1 MSLSNY
7 EILKRIDQ
15 MQIELGVMRSQLTPK
30 RKRSPRKL
38 TDQQKEINE
47 YVKKLNLK

>member
-1 MSLSNY
+1 MNDS
-7 EILKRIDQ
+7 EILQKLNQMRIEID
-15 MQIELGVMRSQLTPK
+15 VMRSQLTPK